1 MPSTAAARRSATSG
15 TAWLRAAL
23 LRGGVL
29 LGLPE
34 TSGAASGLAE
44 AFGTLG
50 ALGALGLALAVGVAL
65 AVGLVL
71 AAGSPGVG
79 LADDVRSR
87 PGGTFERYR
96 VSPGAANT
104 RARRQVG
111 TACHAGTFGE
121 ILLSALRRGRH
132 DQCRPSDGRLRPPR
146 GDRPRGGRRADSQP
160 AGGPARR
167 RRQLDRLAV
176 LAPDP
181 GPGRSRGGR
190 FRRAAGMD
198 RGRKAVRAAV
208 RPVRHR
214 LRAQLTA
221 GIPGHGLVR

>member
-23 LRGGVL
+23 LRAGVL

-50 ALGALGLALAVGVAL
+50 ALGALRLALGGGLVLGGGLFLAVGLVLAVGLAL

-104 RARRQVG
+104 RARGQVG
-111 TACHAGTFGE
+111 TACHAGPFG
-121 ILLSALRRGRH
+121 
-132 DQCRPSDGRLRPPR
+132 
-146 GDRPRGGRRADSQP
+146 
-160 AGGPARR
+160 
-167 RRQLDRLAV
+167 
-176 LAPDP
+176 
-181 GPGRSRGGR
+181 
-190 FRRAAGMD
+190 
-198 RGRKAVRAAV
+198 
-208 RPVRHR
+208 
-214 LRAQLTA
+214 
-221 GIPGHGLVR
+221 

>member
-15 TAWLRAAL
+15 TAL
-23 LRGGVL
+23 LRGAVL

-104 RARRQVG
+104 RARGQVG
-111 TACHAGTFGE
+111 TACHAGPFG
-121 ILLSALRRGRH
+121 
-132 DQCRPSDGRLRPPR
+132 
-146 GDRPRGGRRADSQP
+146 
-160 AGGPARR
+160 
-167 RRQLDRLAV
+167 
-176 LAPDP
+176 
-181 GPGRSRGGR
+181 
-190 FRRAAGMD
+190 
-198 RGRKAVRAAV
+198 
-208 RPVRHR
+208 
-214 LRAQLTA
+214 
-221 GIPGHGLVR
+221 